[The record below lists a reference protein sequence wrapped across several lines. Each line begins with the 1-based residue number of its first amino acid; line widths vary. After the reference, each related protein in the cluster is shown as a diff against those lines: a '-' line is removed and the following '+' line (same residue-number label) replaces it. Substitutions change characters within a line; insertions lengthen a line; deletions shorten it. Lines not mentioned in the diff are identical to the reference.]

1 MLISYI
7 IYMNKPFF
15 KYYFSGRSKMKET
28 AFIICE
34 YNPFHNGHL
43 LHINQTRE
51 AGAKR
56 VICIMSGNF
65 VQRGEIAFCDKI
77 TRAGF
82 AIDHGADLVLELP
95 AKYVVSGARYFA
107 CGAIETIRRTH
118 IKGTLSFG
126 ASAPVSSLMEAAR
139 ITSLQDVADAAA
151 GLSLSQGITYAAA
164 LQKAAGDSA
173 PELSFVFNDPNNI
186 LAMEYIK
193 AAAEQ
198 KADIDFFS
206 VRRTLMHDKDATEGC
221 IAGAKYLREQVYGNR
236 SLSQIRSFVPEN
248 VYRTL
253 DAGYKNGMLP
263 ADRSKFSVAAMARL
277 ITLHQEDFSS
287 VNGVNQGLE
296 NRIYECMKNCS
307 DLYDLFDSVKTKRY
321 THARIRQILISSV
334 LDIKKSA
341 LEQAQPYIRVLGMN
355 ETGRGLIKEI
365 RNIADVPVV
374 MNLSEAPD
382 CAEKELDALCGK
394 LFDICRPVPLHK
406 APEFSA
412 KPYVS

>member
-1 MLISYI
+1 
-7 IYMNKPFF
+7 
-15 KYYFSGRSKMKET
+15 
-28 AFIICE
+28 
-34 YNPFHNGHL
+34 
-43 LHINQTRE
+43 
-51 AGAKR
+51 
-56 VICIMSGNF
+56 
-65 VQRGEIAFCDKI
+65 
-77 TRAGF
+77 
-82 AIDHGADLVLELP
+82 
-95 AKYVVSGARYFA
+95 
-107 CGAIETIRRTH
+107 
-118 IKGTLSFG
+118 
-126 ASAPVSSLMEAAR
+126 
-139 ITSLQDVADAAA
+139 
-151 GLSLSQGITYAAA
+151 
-164 LQKAAGDSA
+164 
-173 PELSFVFNDPNNI
+173 
-186 LAMEYIK
+186 
-193 AAAEQ
+193 
-198 KADIDFFS
+198 
-206 VRRTLMHDKDATEGC
+206 
-221 IAGAKYLREQVYGNR
+221 
-236 SLSQIRSFVPEN
+236 
-248 VYRTL
+248 
-253 DAGYKNGMLP
+253 
-263 ADRSKFSVAAMARL
+263 MARL

-365 RNIADVPVV
+365 RNITDVPVV